1 MPIRRFCVCLL
12 AAGVAFT
19 ACGQSSSGIPSPSAL
34 TRFQPKEDGWQND
47 PANQPHPSD
56 PNPLRRALG
65 DGPIIHGLFGKPD
78 LGVFTACVKQ
88 HAGLK
93 TEGYEAVYLGKCPAL
108 QQDLLRRTQAAGFSG
123 ITVDNVFDQHLLH
136 LRH

>member
-1 MPIRRFCVCLL
+1 MPICRFCVCLL
-12 AAGVAFT
+12 AAGIAFT
-19 ACGQSSSGIPSPSAL
+19 ACGQSSSGIPSQAAL
-34 TRFQPKEDGWQND
+34 AKFQPREDGWQND
-47 PANQPHPSD
+47 PANQPHLND

-93 TEGYEAVYLGKCPAL
+93 AESYEAAYLGKCAAL

-123 ITVDNVFDQHLLH
+123 VTADNIFDQHLLH
-136 LRH
+136 LRR